1 MEEFSKVLKQ
11 LNDFLDSIKPG
22 VGPSPKFTA
31 SHAIMCLYIIAE
43 KQPIG
48 RKKLSAELGIGEGSA
63 RSLLARLK
71 SLGLLDISKKGLM
84 LNKQGEEFLKR
95 LSLLMSPPK
104 RVSAE
109 RIAISRISTAILVRG
124 VAEKVGNGMRVRDAA
139 VSQGASGA
147 TTLIFMGGKLQIPG
161 VSQDAE
167 TDFPEEVGSLV
178 EELKPREGDAII
190 LGTAE
195 RWRDA
200 ELGAIAGALSLL
212 GVGW

>member
-1 MEEFSKVLKQ
+1 MEKASKIFKQ
-11 LNDFLDSIKPG
+11 LNDFLNSIRPG
-22 VGPSPKFTA
+22 IGPSPKFTS

-48 RKKLSAELGIGEGSA
+48 RKKLSSELGIGEGST
-63 RSLLARLK
+63 RSLLTRLK
-71 SLGLLDISKKGLM
+71 NLGLLNISKKGLM
-84 LNKQGEEFLKR
+84 LNKRGEEFLKR

-104 RVSAE
+104 RVSVK
-109 RIAISRISTAILVRG
+109 RIAVNRISAAILVRG
-124 VAEKVGNGMRVRDAA
+124 VADKVRNGMRVRDSA

-147 TTLIFMGGKLQIPG
+147 TTLILMEGKLQIPG

-167 TDFPEEVGSLV
+167 IDFPEEVRSLV
-178 EELKPREGDAII
+178 EELKPKEGDAII

-195 RWRDA
+195 RWREA

-212 GVGW
+212 GFG